1 MITSILSDPTYSTL
15 FFTLT
20 FLTSVGSSA
29 YMYFHEDAL
38 IKKPI
43 VYRNLT
49 ILCVVSAILF
59 VSGMIL
65 K

>member
-1 MITSILSDPTYSTL
+1 MITSILLNQTYSTIL
-15 FFTLT
+15 MTSA
-20 FLTSVGSSA
+20 FLVSVGSSA

-59 VSGMIL
+59 VTGMIL